1 MRAWCR
7 RSVGRPGGKP
17 SAVAVCAWPPGRYIA
32 GVHDHR
38 QAFLA
43 ACRLDLGLSA
53 NTLAA
58 YANDLAKA
66 FSGLAAIGLALEHC
80 GPDEVAGL
88 LAHLRD
94 ARRQSSA
101 SLVRL
106 LVTLRMYTRFLV
118 AAGLLPRDRIQLAAL
133 PKLWN
138 ELPEVLSVDE
148 VGRLLRAAPPGALQL
163 RDTLA
168 LELLYA
174 CGGRASEVAGI
185 GLGDMREGGR
195 LVQLLGKGSKQRV
208 VPLGAVARACLAR
221 YLSELRPRLDPA
233 RRQERLLLSAR
244 GRPFSRL
251 ALWRLVHAAGALA
264 GIGKRV
270 YPHLLRHSFAT
281 HLLEHGADLRA
292 VQELLGHVNLTTTQR
307 YTHVDAERLIAVHR
321 RFHPRAR

>member
-1 MRAWCR
+1 MRAGCP

-17 SAVAVCAWPPGRYIA
+17 SAVAVCARPPGRYIA

-58 YANDLAKA
+58 YANDLDKA
-66 FSGLAAIGLALEHC
+66 LAGLAELGLGLEHC
-80 GPDEVAGL
+80 GPDEVARL

-118 AAGLLPRDRIQLAAL
+118 MERLLPRDRIRLAAL

-148 VGRLLRAAPPGALQL
+148 VGRLLRSAPPGALQL
-163 RDTLA
+163 RDALA

-174 CGGRASEVAGI
+174 SGGRASEVAGI
-185 GLGDMREGGR
+185 GLGDLREGGR
-195 LVQLLGKGSKQRV
+195 LVQLLGKGAKQRV
-208 VPLGAVARACLAR
+208 VPLGAVARACLER
-221 YLSELRPRLDPA
+221 YLRDLRPRLDPA

-321 RFHPRAR
+321 RFHPRAH